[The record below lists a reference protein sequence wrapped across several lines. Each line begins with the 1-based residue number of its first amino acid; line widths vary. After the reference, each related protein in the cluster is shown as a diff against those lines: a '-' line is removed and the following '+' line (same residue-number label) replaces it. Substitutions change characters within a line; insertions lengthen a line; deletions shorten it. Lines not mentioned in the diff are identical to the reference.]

1 MKSEV
6 EDDLH
11 EAEAKIQSEFQV
23 VSWFVEKV
31 DISQKS
37 LLRVV
42 EKYNGEMQ
50 RIEEKSRS
58 VFDIVNK
65 FRVEDKATVFIFLLG
80 RPYNSD
86 ARRNFLPNSQFTK
99 RNFSEY
105 G

>member
-80 RPYNSD
+80 
-86 ARRNFLPNSQFTK
+86 
-99 RNFSEY
+99 
-105 G
+105 

>member
-1 MKSEV
+1 MTTFFFFFDFVKLQLLSSKMKSEV

-80 RPYNSD
+80 
-86 ARRNFLPNSQFTK
+86 
-99 RNFSEY
+99 
-105 G
+105 